1 MEKKINIPKPCNQK
15 WNSMIPNKDGKFC
28 TSCNKTVV
36 DFTKMDNLEIQHY
49 LIQNSSKESICG
61 HFKSNQIETKNNI
74 KYYNLRNRISGIKI
88 KPIKTFALFSL
99 SLLFILTS
107 CMGKAA
113 IDGEPAVIDND
124 TINDNEIIKKELD
137 TVKQNDSIKREVI
150 ELKKRK

>member
-1 MEKKINIPKPCNQK
+1 MEKKINIPKPCNQN

-36 DFTKMDNLEIQHY
+36 DFTKMENLEIQNY
-49 LIQNSSKESICG
+49 LIENSSKESICG
-61 HFKSNQIETKNNI
+61 HFKSDQIETKSNI
-74 KYYNLRNRISGIKI
+74 KYHNLRNRISGIKI

-99 SLLFILTS
+99 SFLFTLTS

-113 IDGEPAVIDND
+113 IDGEPALIDND

-137 TVKQNDSIKREVI
+137 TVKQNDSIKSEVI
-150 ELKKRK
+150 QLKKRK